1 MKKLAII
8 LLLLTANSALQAETL
23 EITWKDLSPTKEA
36 GTEIVLTK
44 GSDIKGVPDI
54 SDLGE
59 AKDPKA
65 DLAAFLEDMNFMKK
79 LQRKGGYLNPNLDG
93 KKISLE
99 GYATPLAFD
108 EYKVTELLF
117 VPYKGACIHVPP
129 PPANQIIYVKSVT
142 GLDMDDLYFPM
153 TLIGVLRANS
163 VSTVMAEVG
172 YTMEKALIEPFKRNL
187 FERLFN

>member
-8 LLLLTANSALQAETL
+8 LVLLTANSALQAETR
-23 EITWKDLSPTKEA
+23 EITWKDLAPPKEV
-36 GTEIVLTK
+36 GTEMVVNK
-44 GSDIKGVPDI
+44 GSDIKGMPDI

-59 AKDPKA
+59 VKDPKA

-79 LQRKGGYLNPNLDG
+79 LQRKGGYLNSKLDG
-93 KKISLE
+93 KKISLD

-108 EYKVTELLF
+108 GDMVTELLF

-142 GLDMDDLYFPM
+142 GLAMDDLYFPM
-153 TLIGVLRANS
+153 TIIGVLHANS
-163 VSTVMAEVG
+163 VSTLMAEVG
-172 YTMEKALIEPFKRNL
+172 YTMKKAIIKPFKRNV